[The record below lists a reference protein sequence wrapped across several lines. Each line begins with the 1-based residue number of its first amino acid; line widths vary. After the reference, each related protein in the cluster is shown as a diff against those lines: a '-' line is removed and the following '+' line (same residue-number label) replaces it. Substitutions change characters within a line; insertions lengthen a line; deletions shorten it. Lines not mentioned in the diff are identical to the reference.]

1 MKNDEEVV
9 GAFVPLPFYRYRSD
23 LYRDCWAPKEL
34 YDCLLFSGNISSFK
48 MYLHSSSDVW
58 FAMKRDEE
66 QIRHAMADPE
76 IQSILKDPQINLFLK
91 SMQENPASA
100 QEAMA
105 KDPKIA
111 NAVTKLMAAGILRTQ

>member
-1 MKNDEEVV
+1 MQVV
-9 GAFVPLPFYRYRSD
+9 A
-23 LYRDCWAPKEL
+23 KIQETQ
-34 YDCLLFSGNISSFK
+34 SSK
-48 MYLHSSSDVW
+48 TV
-58 FAMKRDEE
+58 DEE